1 MNESMGNAM
10 IFYGI
15 IIFVILF
22 IAFFIGSISY
32 SKAYKVKNRIIE
44 EIEKQGEYL
53 LEHDGD
59 IKNAYNSSA
68 ESNIYDWLKGGVS
81 STGTANADA
90 ESWNDIKKSNQNT
103 TINATGIG
111 YQKNFSFGK
120 SLSVCN
126 KYANGGTL
134 VNKNGDYVYCVFRHD
149 TSDGCYY
156 SVVTFMSFNVASS
169 FGLNGIDITLPVKGE
184 TMTFREI
191 EN

>member
-53 LEHDGD
+53 QERNGD
-59 IKNAYNSSA
+59 ISAAYNDTVQ
-68 ESNIYDWLKGGVS
+68 EKIYDWLKGGS
-81 STGTANADA
+81 KSTGSANANA
-90 ESWNDIKKSNQNT
+90 KSWSDIKKSDQNT
-103 TINATGIG
+103 TINSTGIG

-149 TSDGCYY
+149 TGDGYYY
-156 SVVTFMSFNVASS
+156 SVVTFMSFNIASS
-169 FGLNGIDITLPVKGE
+169 FGLNGIKITLPVKGE
-184 TMTFREI
+184 TMTFRKI

>member
-22 IAFFIGSISY
+22 IAFFIGSVSY

-59 IKNAYNSSA
+59 VSAAYNDTVQGK
-68 ESNIYDWLKGGVS
+68 IYDWLKGGSS
-81 STGTANADA
+81 STGTASADA
-90 ESWNDIKKSNQNT
+90 KSWGDVKKSNQNT

-120 SLSVCN
+120 DLSVCN

-149 TSDGCYY
+149 TRDGCYY

-169 FGLNGIDITLPVKGE
+169 FGLNGLSITIPVKGE
-184 TMTFREI
+184 TMTFRKI